1 MSLLRRRAMYKADEL
16 PAGYKRCKFL
26 KKSDTAYIDT
36 GIIPDKSMDYDVVFD
51 VESTY
56 QGSLYVFGS
65 DSSYQNGFNLGCDF
79 TNEFGIR
86 ACRFST
92 SNYYSTYIRLN
103 SGVQYSIQIS
113 ENRFAVNSKV
123 FSAGSGSYVC
133 AHSLILFGTNRA
145 GKAMVN
151 GTYCRNL
158 RIYSFTISKDGN
170 KIMNLIPA
178 LDRNSTPCMY
188 DTISKQTF
196 YNKGTG
202 EFLYELLRHKADELP
217 AGYKRCK
224 WLSSKNDAYLIT
236 DYYPKIGDAIEVYFS
251 LDKSRNFDTIISA
264 TAGYDSNRMLIILAG
279 KESYFK
285 YFTTGPASN
294 LDLRAYVGDEPKKL
308 VIDKDGRLINNTG
321 NLITDKE
328 VKKNKKEI
336 NAPLFLF
343 ERSNH
348 AAHFSGKIGTVT
360 FTRGGEKS
368 LNLIPCLNEHNVP
381 CMYDTVSGK
390 SYYNKG
396 TGTFGYELLQEVKQ

>member
-1 MSLLRRRAMYKADEL
+1 M
-16 PAGYKRCKFL
+16 
-26 KKSDTAYIDT
+26 
-36 GIIPDKSMDYDVVFD
+36 
-51 VESTY
+51 
-56 QGSLYVFGS
+56 
-65 DSSYQNGFNLGCDF
+65 
-79 TNEFGIR
+79 
-86 ACRFST
+86 
-92 SNYYSTYIRLN
+92 
-103 SGVQYSIQIS
+103 
-113 ENRFAVNSKV
+113 AVNSKV

-202 EFLYELLRHKADELP
+202 EFLYELLRHKAEELP
-217 AGYKRCK
+217 AGYQRCK

-285 YFTTGPASN
+285 YFTTGSASN
-294 LDLRAYVGDEPKKL
+294 LDLRAYVGGEPKKL

-321 NLITDKE
+321 NLISSKE
-328 VKKNKKEI
+328 VQKNKKEI

-348 AAHFSGKIGTVT
+348 TSHFSGKIGTVT